1 MSYEKSAVG
10 RRRRRDSEFPESP
23 FESRDFQVIL
33 AKNGEF
39 ALILAQKEKPDL
51 VLLDMNMPLMPGW
64 VTARE
69 LKKHIL
75 GTANIPVIAV
85 TALTTADDENAARNA
100 GCDDFVSKPIDVDK
114 LFEAVNRVLD

>member
-1 MSYEKSAVG
+1 MRKVLLVDDDEEILSFLKVH
-10 RRRRRDSEFPESP
+10 

-33 AKNGEF
+33 AKNGES

-114 LFEAVNRVLD
+114 LFEAVNRLLD

>member
-1 MSYEKSAVG
+1 MRKVLLVDDDEDILRFLKVH
-10 RRRRRDSEFPESP
+10 

-33 AKNGEF
+33 AKNGES

-69 LKKHIL
+69 LTKKL
-75 GTANIPVIAV
+75 SQ
-85 TALTTADDENAARNA
+85 LT
-100 GCDDFVSKPIDVDK
+100 SPYS
-114 LFEAVNRVLD
+114 L